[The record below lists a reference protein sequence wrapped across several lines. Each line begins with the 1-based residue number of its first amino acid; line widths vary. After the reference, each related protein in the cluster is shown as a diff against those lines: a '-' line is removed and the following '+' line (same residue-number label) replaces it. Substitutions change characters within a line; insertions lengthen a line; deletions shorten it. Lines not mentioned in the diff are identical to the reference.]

1 LGTSSSGKEVSSQ
14 EEIAI
19 LLFRT
24 QYAGETCAASPAI
37 EHIVIG
43 STGRK
48 KLFFFEINHIIY

>member
-48 KLFFFEINHIIY
+48 KLFFF